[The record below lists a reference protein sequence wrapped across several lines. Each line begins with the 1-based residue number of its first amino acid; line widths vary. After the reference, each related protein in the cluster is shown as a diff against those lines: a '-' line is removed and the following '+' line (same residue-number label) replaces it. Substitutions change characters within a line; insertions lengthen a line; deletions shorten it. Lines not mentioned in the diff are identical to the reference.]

1 MTEDRWR
8 RVVGPAMVALA
19 LLAGV
24 AGSGAIAIA
33 VAGAWWDPPP
43 CDGGAAALVA
53 AAQGPSPAD
62 GAATAPWSELVPV
75 LDGTGALAAQRLTI
89 GIGPDEHRLDL
100 PPESFAG
107 GPFGH
112 IVVVGAD
119 DGRRSRLQAID
130 VVAGCAWDVAD
141 EAAVIRR
148 ATISPDGATL
158 LEMRVDRVS
167 RGDLGIWRRSLDGSS
182 PARRILPPIAAD
194 GRFGP
199 TWSTEFDWSVDG
211 DRVAVQSC
219 GSVACRTRL
228 LDTGSGRADLVDEP
242 DLGPIVGLTRD
253 HLVVFGACRGQPCP
267 LVSIDLTSQRR
278 SLVSGA
284 AGRAALTGRGSS
296 VRIVH
301 EWRDGLGG
309 RHVRSTD
316 ADGGDPL
323 DLGPHAV
330 IPESPGPPAAP
341 AMPAAPAT
349 PATSDSEVTR

>member
-19 LLAGV
+19 LLGGAAGTGAV
-24 AGSGAIAIA
+24 AIAT
-33 VAGAWWDPPP
+33 AGAWWDPPP
-43 CDGGAAALVA
+43 CDGGPAALVA
-53 AAQGPSPAD
+53 AARGGPAD
-62 GAATAPWSELVPV
+62 AAAPTPWIELAPV
-75 LDGTGALAAQRLTI
+75 LDGAGTLASQRLTI
-89 GIGPDEHRLDL
+89 GNGPDEHRLDL

-119 DGRRSRLQAID
+119 DGHRSRIEAID
-130 VVAGCAWDVAD
+130 AVAGCALDVAD
-141 EAAVIRR
+141 EAAVVRR
-148 ATISPDGATL
+148 ATISPDGTTL
-158 LEMRVDRVS
+158 LEMRVDRTT
-167 RGDLGIWRRSLDGSS
+167 RADLGIWQRSIDQLL
-182 PARRILPPIAAD
+182 PARRILPPIVAD
-194 GRFGP
+194 GRFGR

-219 GSVACRTRL
+219 GAVACRTRV
-228 LDTGSGRADLVDEP
+228 LDMASGVADLVAEP

-253 HLVVFGACRGQPCP
+253 HLVVYRACRGQPCP
-267 LVSIDLTSQRR
+267 LVSIDLVSRQR
-278 SLVSGA
+278 SVISDA
-284 AGRAALTGRGSS
+284 AGRAALIGRGSS

-316 ADGGDPL
+316 ADGGHPL
-323 DLGPHAV
+323 DLGTHAAV
-330 IPESPGPPAAP
+330 PDPPGAP
-341 AMPAAPAT
+341 APPDVAPDM